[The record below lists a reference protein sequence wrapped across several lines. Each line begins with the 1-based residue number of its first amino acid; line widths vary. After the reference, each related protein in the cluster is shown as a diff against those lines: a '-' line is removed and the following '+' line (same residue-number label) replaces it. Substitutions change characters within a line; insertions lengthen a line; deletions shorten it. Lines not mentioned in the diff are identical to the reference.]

1 MKRYAIINSNGLVDN
16 IILWDE
22 ASQWSPPEGMTM
34 VKVEEVRCD
43 IGWKYENEVFT
54 DPTPPP
60 EPATDPI
67 AEPTPETPAE

>member
-1 MKRYAIINSNGLVDN
+1 MKRYAIIDLNGLVDN

-34 VKVEEVRCD
+34 VKVEDTLCD

-54 DPTPPP
+54 NSTPPL
-60 EPATDPI
+60 EPVIETVTEPVTD
-67 AEPTPETPAE
+67 TPAE